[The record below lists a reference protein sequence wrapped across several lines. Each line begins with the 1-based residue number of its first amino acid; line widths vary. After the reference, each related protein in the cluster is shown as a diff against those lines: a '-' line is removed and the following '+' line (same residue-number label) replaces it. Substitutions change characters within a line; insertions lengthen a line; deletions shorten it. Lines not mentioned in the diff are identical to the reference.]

1 MTALP
6 ERTDLDLRCDDA
18 YHRMVTATTDE
29 SRRLWGDRFTAFCNE
44 RNAART
50 AEEIERLERERG
62 LRT

>member
-1 MTALP
+1 MT
-6 ERTDLDLRCDDA
+6 ERSQLDLKIDDA
-18 YHRMVTATTDE
+18 YMRMVSAQTPE
-29 SRRLWGDRFTAFCNE
+29 SKRLWGDRFTAFCNE

>member
-1 MTALP
+1 MT
-6 ERTDLDLRCDDA
+6 RSQLDLLTDDA
-18 YHRMVTATTDE
+18 YHRMMSAETPE

-50 AEEIERLERERG
+50 AEEIERIEREKG